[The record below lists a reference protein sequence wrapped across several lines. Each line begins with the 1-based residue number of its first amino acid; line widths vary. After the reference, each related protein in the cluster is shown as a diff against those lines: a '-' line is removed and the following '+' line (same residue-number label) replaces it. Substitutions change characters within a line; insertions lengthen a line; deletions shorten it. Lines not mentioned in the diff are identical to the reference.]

1 MSPRFKYLLLF
12 FFLPLFLYF
21 SMYTWNWKTGYLDR
35 LAAMVGL
42 DVAGWVMA
50 PGRWLQNNVDEFWS
64 RYVYLVGVR
73 QENEDLTLRVR
84 ELELELARVSEKA
97 KSADRLT
104 SLLRFSPE
112 ANWET
117 RGGRV
122 IGQRLGPNAIL
133 ETLLI
138 DLGTAH
144 GVRANDPVI
153 SPRGVVGRIA
163 KPGLHFSSVL
173 LLSDSTSRIPVITS
187 DGRVPA
193 IVQGQGPGAFLEVK
207 FIPRNDPVAPGEILI
222 SSGQGGVFPKGIPV
236 ARVVEV
242 TPADVSL
249 FQKVYAEPLLALW
262 YYEELL
268 VLSRTDGYDPGQPMA
283 SAGAA
288 QPGANSTAGQ
298 VGPAA
303 GSAKA
308 AATSTNATTKSTNAT
323 ADTPDQP
330 AVNASKPA
338 ASGAEPSKPARHP
351 VRKRS

>member
-50 PGRWLQNNVDEFWS
+50 PGRWLQNNADEFWS

-73 QENEDLTLRVR
+73 QENEDLTQRVR
-84 ELELELARVSEKA
+84 ELELELTRVSEKA

-249 FQKVYAEPLLALW
+249 FQKVYAEPLLALR

-268 VLSRTDGYDPGQPMA
+268 VLSRTDGFDPGQPVA
-283 SAGAA
+283 SPGAG
-288 QPGANSTAGQ
+288 QPAANSTAGQ
-298 VGPAA
+298 VLPAA
-303 GSAKA
+303 GAAKA
-308 AATSTNATTKSTNAT
+308 AANSTGATSGA
-323 ADTPDQP
+323 PGQP
-330 AVNASKPA
+330 AANASKPTE
-338 ASGAEPSKPARHP
+338 SGTEPSKPARHP

>member
-12 FFLPLFLYF
+12 FFLPLFFYF

-35 LAAMVGL
+35 LAAMTGL

-50 PGRWLQNNVDEFWS
+50 PGRWLQSNVEEFWT

-73 QENEDLTLRVR
+73 QENEDLTQRVR
-84 ELELELARVSEKA
+84 ELELELARISEKA

-112 ANWET
+112 ASWT
-117 RGGRV
+117 KRGARV

-133 ETLLI
+133 DTLLL

-144 GVRANDPVI
+144 GIRANDPVI
-153 SPRGVVGRIA
+153 SPRGVVGRIFR
-163 KPGLHFSSVL
+163 PGLHFSTVL
-173 LLSDSTSRIPVITS
+173 LLSDATSRIPVITS

-207 FIPRNDPVAPGEILI
+207 FIPRNDPVSPGELLI

-249 FQKVYAEPLLALW
+249 FQKVYAEPLLALRN
-262 YYEELL
+262 YEELL
-268 VLSRTDGYDPGQPMA
+268 VLSRADAGGEMPPEESATGAEDAPM
-283 SAGAA
+283 
-288 QPGANSTAGQ
+288 
-298 VGPAA
+298 
-303 GSAKA
+303 
-308 AATSTNATTKSTNAT
+308 NAT
-323 ADTPDQP
+323 AGPEAGP
-330 AVNASKPA
+330 VVNASKPDA
-338 ASGAEPSKPARHP
+338 PEAGQPKVTRHP

>member
-1 MSPRFKYLLLF
+1 MSPRFKYLFLF

-21 SMYTWNWKTGYLDR
+21 SMYTWNWKTGHLDR
-35 LAAMVGL
+35 LAAMTGL

-73 QENEDLTLRVR
+73 QENEDLTQRVR
-84 ELELELARVSEKA
+84 ELELELARVAEKA

-112 ANWET
+112 ASWEK

-144 GVRANDPVI
+144 GISANDPVI

-163 KPGLHFSSVL
+163 RPGLHFSSVL
-173 LLSDSTSRIPVITS
+173 LLSDATSRIPVITS

-207 FIPRNDPVAPGEILI
+207 FIPRNDPVSPGELLI

-249 FQKVYAEPLLALW
+249 FQKVYAEPLLALR

-268 VLSRTDGYDPGQPMA
+268 VLSRTPDGA
-283 SAGAA
+283 SPQSEPAVPAA
-288 QPGANSTAGQ
+288 ADAVNATA
-298 VGPAA
+298 GPAA
-303 GSAKA
+303 TPA
-308 AATSTNATTKSTNAT
+308 A
-323 ADTPDQP
+323 
-330 AVNASKPA
+330 NASEHN
-338 ASGAEPSKPARHP
+338 ASGQEPSKVTRHP

>member
-1 MSPRFKYLLLF
+1 MSPRFKYLFLF

-21 SMYTWNWKTGYLDR
+21 SMYTWNWKTGHLDR
-35 LAAMVGL
+35 LAAMTGL

-73 QENEDLTLRVR
+73 QENEDLTQRVR
-84 ELELELARVSEKA
+84 ELELELARVAEKA

-112 ANWET
+112 ASWEK

-144 GVRANDPVI
+144 GISANDPVI

-163 KPGLHFSSVL
+163 RPGLHFSSVL
-173 LLSDSTSRIPVITS
+173 LLSDATSRIPVITS

-207 FIPRNDPVAPGEILI
+207 FIPRNDPVSPGELLI

-249 FQKVYAEPLLALW
+249 FQKVYAEPLLALR

-268 VLSRTDGYDPGQPMA
+268 VLSRTPDGA
-283 SAGAA
+283 SPQSEPAVPAA
-288 QPGANSTAGQ
+288 ADEVNATA
-298 VGPAA
+298 GPAA
-303 GSAKA
+303 TPA
-308 AATSTNATTKSTNAT
+308 A
-323 ADTPDQP
+323 
-330 AVNASKPA
+330 NASEHN
-338 ASGAEPSKPARHP
+338 ASGQEPSKVTRHP